1 MDTSDDAKLDALL
14 GCARPVVVSPY
25 FSRRV
30 MREVRLLSATP
41 PERGAFW
48 RWAFGA
54 AFACLSAGFFFSLG
68 VNSMR
73 ITNQHEFEVMF
84 DQAAGL
90 DTIIVTDVDIANIYP
105 DL

>member
-1 MDTSDDAKLDALL
+1 
-14 GCARPVVVSPY
+14 
-25 FSRRV
+25 
-30 MREVRLLSATP
+30 
-41 PERGAFW
+41 
-48 RWAFGA
+48 
-54 AFACLSAGFFFSLG
+54 
-68 VNSMR
+68 MR